1 MAIKSCGNKRQM
13 GQVEYP
19 VCIFHFS
26 HHQLSK
32 VHKITIDVFFSTS
45 CDYTELGRPL
55 ARGQTDGKSI
65 SGLVGVGGG
74 QSKDERERERAV
86 FQYVRRRGGKHRQR
100 DG

>member
-1 MAIKSCGNKRQM
+1 MAIKSCGNTIQM

-32 VHKITIDVFFSTS
+32 VHKITIDVFLSTS

-55 ARGQTDGKSI
+55 ARGQADGKSI
-65 SGLVGVGGG
+65 VSGLVGVG
-74 QSKDERERERAV
+74 QSKEDERAV
-86 FQYVRRRGGKHRQR
+86 FQYVRRNEGKHRQR

>member
-1 MAIKSCGNKRQM
+1 MAIKSCGNTIQM

-19 VCIFHFS
+19 VYIFHFS
-26 HHQLSK
+26 HHQPSK
-32 VHKITIDVFFSTS
+32 AHKMTTDVFPSAS

-55 ARGQTDGKSI
+55 ARGRTGKSI

-74 QSKDERERERAV
+74 QSKDERAV
-86 FQYVRRRGGKHRQR
+86 FQYVRRKEGKHRQR